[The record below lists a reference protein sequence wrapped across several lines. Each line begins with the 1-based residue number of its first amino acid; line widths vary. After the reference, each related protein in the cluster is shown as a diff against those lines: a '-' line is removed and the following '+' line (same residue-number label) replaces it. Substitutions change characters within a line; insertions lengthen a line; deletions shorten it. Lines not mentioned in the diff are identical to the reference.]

1 MFNGFPCL
9 EYFSNSMTFQD
20 LQEPLK
26 PYCSRVFVLR
36 VMSNDQSFYRSYDR
50 KNENHWSLL
59 IIRYSPPVAM
69 YV

>member
-1 MFNGFPCL
+1 
-9 EYFSNSMTFQD
+9 MTFQD

-26 PYCSRVFVLR
+26 PYCSTVFVLR
-36 VMSNDQSFYRSYDR
+36 VTSNDQWFYGSYDR

-59 IIRYSPPVAM
+59 IIRNSPPVAM